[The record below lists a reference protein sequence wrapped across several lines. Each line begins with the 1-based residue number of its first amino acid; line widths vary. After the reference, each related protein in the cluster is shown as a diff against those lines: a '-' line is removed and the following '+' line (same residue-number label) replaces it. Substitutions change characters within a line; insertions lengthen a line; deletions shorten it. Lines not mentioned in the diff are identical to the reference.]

1 MLVEKIECRSIV
13 DQCEW
18 DRLAADLGGS
28 FYHCYAYAML
38 ESSRPRVEPLFVNA
52 FDRSGECIGIVVCAV
67 SSPRSWPFSR
77 FCKTAVFGALPAT
90 KEKNAELELAMMNIL
105 ERELRGRGVFQLRI
119 CSYESPNSRKV
130 LSALSCELYDRVEFY
145 IDLSR
150 SMDDIWK
157 MLKSA
162 RRNDIRKARKLHV
175 ESRLDNTMKGI
186 QQLYSFQTE
195 SLQRRGI
202 LFDPFYTPAERLQTL
217 LLDTNRTKLL
227 VSYRDG
233 VPVNAGL
240 FGLFGGRAYYLAS
253 GASRDGYRS
262 CGPVHLLWTMIE
274 MLKADDATTLNL
286 GGVDSPADQERGV
299 KDGLYSFK
307 KDFGGTVIPQPG
319 GFKTISLLGARINSI
334 LTLCRRMVIR

>member
-1 MLVEKIECRSIV
+1 MLLEKIEYHSNV

-18 DRLAADLGGS
+18 DRLALSLGGS
-28 FYHCYAYAML
+28 FFHCYAYAKL
-38 ESSRPRVEPLFVNA
+38 ESSRAREEPLFVNA
-52 FDRSGECIGIVVCAV
+52 FDQSGECVGIVVCTV
-67 SSPRSWPFSR
+67 SSPKVWPFSS

-90 KEKNAELELAMMNIL
+90 KGRNAELELAMMNML
-105 ERELRGRGVFQLRI
+105 EKELRRRGVFQIRI
-119 CSYESPNSRKV
+119 CSYESPNSPKV

-162 RRNDIRKARKLHV
+162 RRNKISKAIRLGV
-175 ESRLDNTMKGI
+175 ESRLENTMKGV
-186 QQLYSFQTE
+186 QQLYGFQTE
-195 SLQRRGI
+195 SLQRRDI

-217 LLDTNRTKLL
+217 LLDTHRASLL
-227 VSYRDG
+227 VSYSGG

-253 GASRDGYRS
+253 GSSRDGYKC

-274 MLKADDATTLNL
+274 MLKADGAMMLNL
-286 GGVDSPADQERGV
+286 GGVAGPAIQERSV
-299 KDGLYSFK
+299 TDGLYSFK
-307 KDFGGTVIPQPG
+307 NDFGGMVIPQPG
-319 GFKTISLLGARINSI
+319 GFKTISLLGARLDSS
-334 LTLCRRMVIR
+334 LTLYKRMVTR

>member
-1 MLVEKIECRSIV
+1 MLLEKIECRSIV

-28 FYHCYAYAML
+28 FFHCYAYAKM
-38 ESSRPRVEPLFVNA
+38 ESSRPRVEPLFVTA
-52 FDRSGECIGIVVCAV
+52 FNRSGECIGVVLCTI
-67 SSPRSWPFSR
+67 SSTRSWPFSR

-90 KEKNAELELAMMNIL
+90 KGRNAELELAMMNIL
-105 ERELRGRGVFQLRI
+105 ERELRSRGVFQIRI

-130 LSALSCELYDRVEFY
+130 LSPFTCGLSDRAEFY

-150 SMDDIWK
+150 SIDDIWK
-157 MLKSA
+157 MLKPA
-162 RRNDIRKARKLHV
+162 RRNDIRKARKLGV
-175 ESRLDNTMKGI
+175 ESRLDNTIKGV
-186 QQLYSFQTE
+186 QQLYDFQAE

-217 LLDTNRTKLL
+217 LLDTNSAKLL
-227 VSYRDG
+227 VSYRDD
-233 VPVNAGL
+233 VPVNAAL

-253 GASRDGYRS
+253 GSSSDGYKS

-274 MLKADDATTLNL
+274 MLKADGATTLNL
-286 GGVDSPADQERGV
+286 GGVDGPTDRERGV

-319 GFKTISLLGARINSI
+319 GFKTISLFGARLNSI
-334 LTLCRRMVIR
+334 LTVCKRMVTH

>member
-13 DQCEW
+13 DQREW

-28 FYHCYAYAML
+28 FFHCYAYAKM
-38 ESSRPRVEPLFVNA
+38 ESSRPRVEPLFVTA
-52 FDRSGECIGIVVCAV
+52 FDRSGECIGVVVCTV

-77 FCKTAVFGALPAT
+77 FCKTAAFGALPAT
-90 KEKNAELELAMMNIL
+90 KGRNAELELAMMNML
-105 ERELRGRGVFQLRI
+105 ERELRSRGVFQIRI
-119 CSYESPNSRKV
+119 YAYESPNSRKV
-130 LSALSCELYDRVEFY
+130 LSAFSCGLNDRVEFY

-150 SMDDIWK
+150 SIDDIWK

-162 RRNDIRKARKLHV
+162 RRNDIRKGTKLRV
-175 ESRLDNTMKGI
+175 ESKVKNTMEGV
-186 QQLYSFQTE
+186 QQLYDFQTE

-202 LFDPFYTPAERLQTL
+202 PFDPFYTPAERLQTL
-217 LLDTNRTKLL
+217 LLDTNRAKLL

-253 GASRDGYRS
+253 GSTIDGYRS
-262 CGPVHLLWTMIE
+262 CGPVHLLWTTIE
-274 MLKADDATTLNL
+274 MLKADGAITLNL
-286 GGVDSPADQERGV
+286 GGVDGHTDQERRV

-307 KDFGGTVIPQPG
+307 KDFGGTVVSQPG
-319 GFKTISLLGARINSI
+319 GFKTISLFGARINSI
-334 LTLCRRMVIR
+334 LTVCKRMVTH

>member
-1 MLVEKIECRSIV
+1 MLPEKIECHSIV
-13 DQCEW
+13 DQSEW
-18 DRLAADLGGS
+18 DRLALGLGGS
-28 FYHCYAYAML
+28 FYHCYAYAKL
-38 ESSRPRVEPLFVNA
+38 ESSRARVEPLFVNA
-52 FDRSGECIGIVVCAV
+52 FDQGGECVGIAVCTV
-67 SSPRSWPFSR
+67 SSPKLWPFSH
-77 FCKTAVFGALPAT
+77 FCKTATFSALPAT
-90 KEKNAELELAMMNIL
+90 NGRNAELELAMMNIL
-105 ERELRGRGVFQLRI
+105 ERELKSRGVFQIRI
-119 CSYESPNSRKV
+119 YSYESPNSRRV
-130 LSALSCELYDRVEFY
+130 LSAFSCELSDRVEFY

-162 RRNDIRKARKLHV
+162 RRNDIRKARKLRV
-175 ESRLDNTMKGI
+175 ESKLDNTMKGI
-186 QQLYSFQTE
+186 RQLYSFQKE

-217 LLDTNRTKLL
+217 LLDTNGAKLL

-233 VPVNAGL
+233 VPINAAL

-253 GASRDGYRS
+253 GSSSDGYKS
-262 CGPVHLLWTMIE
+262 CGPAHLLWTMIE
-274 MLKADDATTLNL
+274 MLKADGATTLNL
-286 GGVDSPADQERGV
+286 GGVDGPDDQERGV

-319 GFKTISLLGARINSI
+319 GFKTISLLGARLNSM